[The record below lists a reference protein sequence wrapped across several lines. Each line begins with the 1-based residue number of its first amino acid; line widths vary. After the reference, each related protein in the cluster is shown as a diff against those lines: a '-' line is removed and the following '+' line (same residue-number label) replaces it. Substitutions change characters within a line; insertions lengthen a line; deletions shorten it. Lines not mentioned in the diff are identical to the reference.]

1 MEQKVNMTSDKTQL
15 LTKKDLRGTFSMWF
29 FTTELS
35 NSYERLQALA
45 FCNAI
50 SKNLEKLYK
59 DDHEAYVEA
68 LTRHLQFYN
77 SEGTIGCITLGVAL
91 SMEEEKALGSDVPP
105 EMITGIKTGLMGPI
119 AGIGDTIIW
128 GTIKPIIMGLGSS
141 FALAGNPLGAFIIF
155 LYPLVI
161 VIVGYNMLN
170 FGYKVG
176 KESVMSLLKSG
187 MINKIITGA
196 SILGLFMMGALSST
210 YVKVSTPLSW
220 EIAGAKPI
228 VLQEI
233 LDAILPGMLPLIAI
247 FGIVW
252 YFKNKGGNYNR
263 VLFFVIILSLV
274 GAFFGVLA

>member
-1 MEQKVNMTSDKTQL
+1 MEKQVNMGVEKTQL
-15 LTKKDLRGTFSMWF
+15 LTKRDLWGTFTMWF

-45 FCNAI
+45 FCNAL

-59 DDHEAYVEA
+59 DDHEGYVEA

-77 SEGTIGCITLGVAL
+77 SEGTIGCIIHGVTL
-91 SMEEEKALGSDVPP
+91 SMEEEKSIGNDVPA

-128 GTIKPIIMGLGSS
+128 GTIKPIIIGLGSS
-141 FALAGNPLGAFIIF
+141 FALSANALGAVIIF

-161 VIVGYNMLN
+161 VVVGYNMLK
-170 FGYKVG
+170 FGYRVG
-176 KESVMSLLKSG
+176 KESVMGLLRSG

-210 YVKVSTPLSW
+210 YVKVKTPLSW
-220 EIAGAKPI
+220 EISGSNPI
-228 VLQEI
+228 VLQDI
-233 LDAILPGMLPLIAI
+233 LNAILPGMLSLVAI
-247 FGIVW
+247 FSIVW
-252 YFKNKGGNYNR
+252 YFKNKGANYNR
-263 VLFFVIILSLV
+263 VLLIVIVFSLV
-274 GAFFGVLA
+274 AAFLGVLA